1 MENIIV
7 EKVWLTDTE
16 VWIRTTD
23 GKEACVFRFP
33 KAEMGYSCAARK
45 FHNEP

>member
-23 GKEACVFRFP
+23 GKEGCERFFGFP
-33 KAEMGYSCAARK
+33 KAEMGYS
-45 FHNEP
+45 